1 MQCLIN
7 HCKKPYLC
15 KNVKCK
21 NVKWRF
27 VGATDKP
34 CGVCTVANPKLLL
47 NGT

>member
-21 NVKWRF
+21 NVKSGF
-27 VGATDKP
+27 ETLP
-34 CGVCTVANPKLLL
+34 Q
-47 NGT
+47 